1 MLATEMKVMN
11 FKRSLPG
18 AFVVLAAVAIC
29 VLTGTL
35 AKPKT
40 THRVLTADISLD
52 SGAQTSRA
60 TAGPLVTVLGGNSA
74 GSYTYDDAKPDAAAS
89 ENLAFQ
95 AVANTNITMPA
106 VPEPA
111 TWALLGL
118 GVGAVGGALRSRRRS
133 EPTAA

>member
-1 MLATEMKVMN
+1 MN

-18 AFVVLAAVAIC
+18 ALVVLAAVAVC

-40 THRVLTADISLD
+40 THRVLMADISLD
-52 SGAQTSRA
+52 SGAQTSPRA
-60 TAGPLVTVLGGNSA
+60 AADPLVTVLGGNSA
-74 GSYTYDDAKPDAAAS
+74 GSYAYDDAKPDAPAG

-95 AVANTNITMPA
+95 AVANTNVTMPA